1 MKKFLYSIGERINA
15 LLFSHLTGMG
25 AIACMATPTIADFQN
40 ARVTNNQQSEVVRQ
54 RFFDYLLYATAGVA
68 QMTFFALPIG
78 QGITTAQGAV
88 VGTAKTQWD
97 TNLVMANSL
106 PSGANYLIDS
116 IEVLFTPGSSAAANT
131 YLPKVVQEWAA
142 VAATTLGNAVNDV
155 NSFYQGGMLEL
166 NILSKNYLRETP
178 LLAFPPKAHFDGFSS
193 AANNSATTS
202 EVITQFMKAAGRP
215 YYVEPRIS
223 LQSAVNFDVTLK
235 WPAAVVTPSGFNGR
249 VGVILDG
256 YAMRASQ

>member
-1 MKKFLYSIGERINA
+1 MQHSKIHRAIQGL
-15 LLFSHLTGMG
+15 G
-25 AIACMATPTIADFQN
+25 AVAAMSSLVAMATPSAADFNN

-68 QMTFFALPIG
+68 QLIFFSQPIG
-78 QGITTAQGAV
+78 TGITTAQGAV
-88 VGTAKTQWD
+88 VGSTKTPWD
-97 TNLVMANSL
+97 TNLVLGNQL

-131 YLPKVVQEWAA
+131 YLPKVVQEFIAAA
-142 VAATTLGNAVNDV
+142 VTTIGNSTNDV

-178 LLAFPPKAHFDGFSS
+178 LLAFPPKAHFDGFV
-193 AANNSATTS
+193 ALANNSATTS
-202 EVITQFMKAAGRP
+202 EVSQAFMKASGRP
-215 YYVEPRIS
+215 YYVDPRIS
-223 LQSAVNFDVTLK
+223 LQSAVNFDVTVK
-235 WPAAVVTPSGFNGR
+235 WPAAVATPSGFNGR